1 MRRLVSV
8 ATLCLLSACASNGA
22 GPGRQY
28 VVFFSEGSSVLD
40 EASLSVVTEVAEKA
54 RHYSGRTV
62 VVEGY
67 ARQDG
72 DLSTES
78 LLAIRRAK
86 AVSQQLVADGVSPK
100 RIRETTR
107 PPSNA
112 QGIVGSR
119 RVEIELLAQ

>member
-1 MRRLVSV
+1 MRRLLSVVS
-8 ATLCLLSACASNGA
+8 LCSLAACADQ

-28 VVFFSEGSSVLD
+28 VVFFSQGSSALD
-40 EASLSVVTEVAEKA
+40 DTSLSVVEKVAEKA
-54 RHYSGRTV
+54 RDYSGRTV

-67 ARQDG
+67 ARQNG

-78 LLAIRRAK
+78 LLAVQRAK
-86 AVSQQLVADGVSPK
+86 AVSQQLMADGVSPR

-112 QGIVGSR
+112 QGVVGSR

>member
-1 MRRLVSV
+1 MRRLLSV
-8 ATLCLLSACASNGA
+8 ISLCALAACAGE

-28 VVFFSEGSSVLD
+28 VVFFGQGSAELD
-40 EASLSVVTEVAEKA
+40 DVSQSVVTKIAAKA
-54 RHYSGRTV
+54 RHYSDRVV

-67 ARQDG
+67 ARQNG
-72 DLSTES
+72 DLSAES
-78 LLAIRRAK
+78 LLAVLRAK
-86 AVSQQLVADGVSPK
+86 AVARQLVADGVAEG

-112 QGIVGSR
+112 EGVVGSR

>member
-1 MRRLVSV
+1 MRRLLSVVS
-8 ATLCLLSACASNGA
+8 LCALASCAGQ

-28 VVFFSEGSSVLD
+28 VVFFSQGSSTLD
-40 EASLSVVTEVAEKA
+40 ETALSVVEQVAEKA
-54 RHYSGRTV
+54 RHYSGRVV

-67 ARQDG
+67 ARQNG

-78 LLAIRRAK
+78 LLAAQRAK
-86 AVSQQLVADGVSPK
+86 TVSQQLVADGVSSG

-112 QGIVGSR
+112 QGVVGSR
-119 RVEIELLAQ
+119 RVEIELPPQ